1 MTRDAELYI
10 DDEYTGDLLDKIKK
24 SLLKRNIGPASRL
37 VYDDNMPKNMLDYF
51 LSLLEIQKKDVTP
64 EGRYHNNFDFFHFPE
79 FKIPQIKNKIYK
91 AIKYT
96 GLLNSKNIFENI
108 DQRDHFS
115 IFHFMNM
122 KVWCAFLKMR
132 QQILMSHK

>member
-1 MTRDAELYI
+1 MLPSDSDKHEIIMLRRYCKIFFALAISWLYHINNSYSIKLTRDAELYI

-79 FKIPQIKNKIYK
+79 FKIPQY
-91 AIKYT
+91 
-96 GLLNSKNIFENI
+96 
-108 DQRDHFS
+108 
-115 IFHFMNM
+115 
-122 KVWCAFLKMR
+122 
-132 QQILMSHK
+132 